1 MIRSVHTKTPVLQVS
16 DPRGLTVRTVNYWRG
31 SAEQVAQVRYERYLY
46 DVVGRR
52 VAEWDPRLAT
62 DDSAPANLVSIHS
75 LSHKA
80 LATES
85 VDAGWRVNVFAEAGQ
100 LVQVWD
106 ARGNT
111 QLTEYDQLLRPLAV
125 FESGCTQRHEYAGAG
140 EQFAHRNQ
148 CGQLIRHD
156 DAAGTRLF
164 EEYGVNGEVLALRQH
179 FLQAL
184 DEPDWPV
191 PVDQRNGLLEPGQG
205 VSTAFHFNALG
216 DLTAQVDAQGNR
228 QHFNQTVDG
237 QLREVGL
244 LLNDK
249 VEPQLLAFDIH
260 YNAQGQ
266 IERQTAGNQ
275 VVSLLD
281 YCPKHGRLIRLRDRR
296 PDGELLQDL
305 NYVYDP
311 VGNTLS
317 IEDKALPVRFFANQR
332 VEPVKRYT
340 YDSLYQ
346 LIEAT
351 GWEAGS
357 DNRGPAHLEDARA
370 VAEYRQLYRHDEGG
384 NLLEVIHHGP
394 QQHGHVL
401 KAAKHSN
408 RCLPMQGGRPPTE
421 AEIAAAFDNNGNLL
435 VLDNTRTLHWNTRNQ
450 LHQVTPVER
459 DSQPDDTERYFYGAD
474 GMRQRKVRSL
484 QTNAR
489 TAVSE
494 TRYLPG
500 LETRNVGGAILN
512 VITVQAG
519 HITVQ
524 VLHWDTRS
532 PRQFAN
538 DQYRY
543 NLSDHLSSCS
553 LELDGDARVITRE
566 TYHPFGTT
574 ALSER
579 GDSSEESYRT
589 LRYSGKERDA
599 TGLYYYQMRFY
610 IPWLQ
615 RWGSADPAG
624 NIDGL
629 NLYRMVRN
637 NPINWVDDDGLVG
650 KRKYEGDPSTFSAVG
665 DSKRQRE
672 AGNVPETVKV
682 SSRFRARHE
691 ESEGESES
699 EDPQILY
706 RALRPDET
714 RLEIRGLRPPVS
726 HDRYI
731 SAFEHVNRGSTAVK
745 KSKWISASRSI
756 KVAGAWAGESKGR
769 VVKFLK
775 PANALTFD
783 LTSDAGRQGVLDEH
797 LGSTGTEPNKKIIPR
812 VMNTAKAS
820 QEVLIDSHVEPA
832 AILEVYQ
839 ATVVDDKKRAELMA
853 KDPLLIEYDKV
864 FKTRTTADS
873 RHRTV
878 LMKRIYSRSGS

>member
-205 VSTAFHFNALG
+205 AFTAFHFNALG

-281 YCPKHGRLIRLRDRR
+281 YCPKHGRLTRLRDRR
-296 PDGELLQDL
+296 PGDELLQDL

-311 VGNTLS
+311 VGNILS

-489 TAVSE
+489 TVVSE

-500 LETRNVGGAILN
+500 LEIRNVDGASLN
-512 VITVQAG
+512 VITAQAG
-519 HITVQ
+519 RITVQ
-524 VLHWDTRS
+524 VLHWNTPA
-532 PRQFAN
+532 PRQLAN

-543 NLSDHLSSCS
+543 NLSDHLGSCS
-553 LELDGDARVITRE
+553 LELDGQAKVVSRE
-566 TYHPFGTT
+566 AYHPFGST
-574 ALSER
+574 AYSER

-589 LRYSGKERDA
+589 LRYSGQEWDA
-599 TGLYYYQMRFY
+599 TGLYYYGWRY
-610 IPWLQ
+610 YAPWLS
-615 RWGSADPAG
+615 RWINPDPAG
-624 NIDGL
+624 DIDGL
-629 NLYRMVRN
+629 NYFRFVRN
-637 NPINWVDDDGLVG
+637 NPCTLIDRLGLVPQVPEKVEDYEFKEISEG
-650 KRKYEGDPSTFSAVG
+650 LVTRMEGLAKLENKRKKSA
-665 DSKRQRE
+665 E
-672 AGNVPETVKV
+672 ADLKKINNSGKKNLQKETVQNEKASLETLIKNTAEKV
-682 SSRFRARHE
+682 KRANE
-691 ESEGESES
+691 AAVMFSE
-699 EDPQILY
+699 Y
-706 RALRPDET
+706 ARAGDKYVLKNDEGQPVGVMSLTLDVQSNAKKIETVAADIET
-714 RLEIRGLRPPVS
+714 RG
-726 HDRYI
+726 
-731 SAFEHVNRGSTAVK
+731 N
-745 KSKWISASRSI
+745 
-756 KVAGAWAGESKGR
+756 GA
-769 VVKFLK
+769 
-775 PANALTFD
+775 
-783 LTSDAGRQGVLDEH
+783 
-797 LGSTGTEPNKKIIPR
+797 
-812 VMNTAKAS
+812 
-820 QEVLIDSHVEPA
+820 
-832 AILEVYQ
+832 
-839 ATVVDDKKRAELMA
+839 
-853 KDPLLIEYDKV
+853 LLIEHAVNESERAGLEGVVTLIDVSAGSDNVGDASKN
-864 FKTRTTADS
+864 
-873 RHRTV
+873 
-878 LMKRIYSRSGS
+878 IYSYFGFETIDDEPGKMKLNPSRSALWQKNGETWTRVRKQKA